1 MVISG
6 GWLGLVVILLA
17 AWLIFLCR
25 TWWKLLKVPSL
36 ARKPRVTRNYLT
48 IAGIGSSA
56 VAVGAL
62 LALHLS
68 WISVGISQHLGVAA
82 IKIFALLLFWPT
94 FAGLILSTA
103 GAGRIRWLGVGTSL
117 ITGLWWL
124 SLYLVA
130 AISMGGSPIA
140 RHPTK
145 FLIPQGYVGWVKI
158 EHGESAPP
166 LEMSNGVYICRIPA
180 SGILQTSSSLEDG
193 WAKDEYFY
201 YSEDGSLRALPNTT
215 WGGGGMIWGGNINF
229 QLEGN
234 GVKPKRFG
242 ENFYVGREDQYRKNV
257 SGQTEPALSKST
269 R

>member
-17 AWLIFLCR
+17 AWLILLCR

-145 FLIPQGYVGWVKI
+145 FFIRSEERRVG
-158 EHGESAPP
+158 
-166 LEMSNGVYICRIPA
+166 
-180 SGILQTSSSLEDG
+180 
-193 WAKDEYFY
+193 
-201 YSEDGSLRALPNTT
+201 
-215 WGGGGMIWGGNINF
+215 
-229 QLEGN
+229 
-234 GVKPKRFG
+234 
-242 ENFYVGREDQYRKNV
+242 
-257 SGQTEPALSKST
+257 
-269 R
+269 